1 MRRRYR
7 LDEKEFSEINITPFT
22 DVILVLLII
31 FMITSPFLIS
41 GAFNVKLPKAVS
53 ADTQANQDVEVY
65 LTENNE
71 IIIDGKAIAPDGV
84 IGALKAQYIL
94 RNNADVIIKADK
106 SVLHGN
112 FIQLLDM
119 VKLSGAAKVLVATTK
134 SNDEQAPAT
143 KPEKKQ

>member
-65 LTENNE
+65 LTQTNDV
-71 IIIDGKAIAPDGV
+71 IIDGKTIPPDGV
-84 IGALKAQYIL
+84 VGALKAQFII
-94 RNNADVIIKADK
+94 RNNSAVIIKADK

-119 VKLSGAAKVLVATTK
+119 VKLSGASKVLVATTK
-134 SNDEQAPAT
+134 TNDEPAKT
-143 KPEKKQ
+143 SPQDKE